1 MTDRSVE
8 PLELGV
14 AARRQ
19 LEGILAQTA
28 GGLLAVAL
36 EAAGRAPDD
45 RWQLTIERATL
56 TRAPEGSNGTAP
68 NPGVPLPS
76 SSAVPAE

>member
-1 MTDRSVE
+1 MTDRSTY
-8 PLELGV
+8 ELGP

-19 LEGILAQTA
+19 LEGIIAQTA

-36 EAAGRAPDD
+36 EAAGLPPDD

-56 TRAPEGSNGTAP
+56 TRNQEPASNGAP
-68 NPGVPLPS
+68 HSTPS
-76 SSAVPAE
+76 LNASPATPATG